1 MTNKADDRSAHYE
14 TQYRVGQDNVLVLGL
29 DVHNPVFAIA
39 AVSVIVF
46 VIFTLIF
53 QEQATIAFGNL
64 RPWLTTQFDW
74 VFMIAVNFFVLFC
87 IGVALSPLGRVTI
100 GGKQAVPEYS
110 YLSWFSMMFA
120 AGLGIGL
127 MFYGV
132 LEPVNHFLTPPL
144 GEDSPNAQL
153 AMAATLFHWALHPWA
168 IYATVGLAIALFC
181 YSKGLPQTIRSA
193 FYPLLGERVWGWM
206 GNIIDVLAVF
216 ATLFGIAT
224 TLGYGAEQA
233 SAGLAHLYGIPSGN
247 ITKVALIVIITL
259 VAVGSVVRGLD
270 GGVKRLSEINLILA
284 AFLCLFVIAAGDTL
298 DILIATGKNAIDYV
312 VLLPELSNWIDRE
325 DTGFVH
331 GWTTFYWA
339 WWIAW
344 SPFVGMFIA
353 RISRG
358 RTVRE
363 FLLCTLVLP
372 SLACIVWMTAFG
384 GSAIDQY
391 LDDGV
396 ETVIA
401 AVQNAQLELSL
412 FRFLESVPFT
422 GFFSALAI
430 ALIVIFFVTSMDSGS
445 LVVDTITAGGKI
457 DAPTA
462 QRIFWCVFEGLIAI
476 ALLLG
481 GGLASLQALA
491 LATAF
496 PFTLIILLM
505 CWSVLKVLREE
516 ARNSTAN
523 PPPPSAQKG
532 QT

>member
-1 MTNKADDRSAHYE
+1 MIQRQDDRSAHCE
-14 TQYRVGQDNVLVLGL
+14 TNYRVGQDNVLVLGL

-39 AVSVIVF
+39 ALSVIVF
-46 VIFTLIF
+46 VAFTLIF
-53 QEQATIAFGNL
+53 QEQAAAAFGDL

-87 IGVALSPLGRVTI
+87 LVVSLSPLGRVKI
-100 GGKQAVPEYS
+100 GGREARPEYS

-132 LEPVNHFLTPPL
+132 LEPVNHFLNPPL
-144 GEDSPNAQL
+144 GADGPDTQL

-193 FYPLLGERVWGWM
+193 FYPLLGEKVWGWM
-206 GNIIDVLAVF
+206 GHLIDVLAVF

-233 SAGLAHLYGIPSGN
+233 SAGLAHLYDIPPGN
-247 ITKVALIVIITL
+247 ITKVTLIVIITL

-270 GGVKRLSEINLILA
+270 GGVKRLSEINLIMA
-284 AFLCLFVIAAGDTL
+284 AFLCLFVIGAGDTL
-298 DILIATGKNAIDYV
+298 GILAATARSAFDYV
-312 VLLPELSNWIDRE
+312 VSLPELSNWVNRE
-325 DTGFVH
+325 DRDFVH

-363 FLLCTLVLP
+363 FLLCTLLLP

-391 LDDGV
+391 LNDGV
-396 ETVIA
+396 EEVIA
-401 AVQNAQLELSL
+401 AVQNSQLEMSL
-412 FRFLESVPFT
+412 FHFLESIPFT

-430 ALIVIFFVTSMDSGS
+430 LLIVIFFVTSMDSGS

-462 QRIFWCVFEGLIAI
+462 QRVFWCIFEGLIAI

-496 PFTLIILLM
+496 PFTFVILFM
-505 CWSVLKVLREE
+505 CWSVVKVLRLE
-516 ARNSTAN
+516 ARTQA
-523 PPPPSAQKG
+523 AA
-532 QT
+532 T